1 VERTCCAWALYLLTL
16 LSAWPLGAMV
26 AKSMQRPPGATSGIG
41 FGASLYGW
49 DAAGFLLVLLGIPYA
64 AILAIVLALL
74 TLLPQRLQLIP
85 VSVGLIGLAVPWTFT
100 VFLVEARLR

>member
-1 VERTCCAWALYLLTL
+1 VPWALYLLTV

-26 AKSMQRPPGATSGIG
+26 AKSMPRPRGATSGIG
-41 FGASLYGW
+41 FGASLNGW

-85 VSVGLIGLAVPWTFT
+85 VSVALIGLAVPWIFT
-100 VFLVEARLR
+100 VFLVEARVR